1 MIRDKGEGVKIEMG
15 TSGVGQRQRGD
26 GVQIEVDTGGVGQ
39 RERRRCVDRNEQGG
53 VGAEAVKEEKIVC
66 RKSMGSGKL
75 RAAVEPRR

>member
-1 MIRDKGEGVKIEMG
+1 M
-15 TSGVGQRQRGD
+15 
-26 GVQIEVDTGGVGQ
+26 QIEVDTGGVGQ